1 MNENRNGHEN
11 EITSPPA
18 DEKRQ
23 QLPVDTE
30 TVAGNPDGD
39 SPETARNPPG
49 EPQSGGKTTEERPDA
64 TQSVINR
71 RKYSLWELI
80 RHRDY
85 DTIVPETVDP
95 NTQVLSDM
103 RPSAWDR

>member
-39 SPETARNPPG
+39 SPETARNPPV
-49 EPQSGGKTTEERPDA
+49 EPEEKPLKKDPTPRNQS
-64 TQSVINR
+64 
-71 RKYSLWELI
+71 
-80 RHRDY
+80 
-85 DTIVPETVDP
+85 
-95 NTQVLSDM
+95 
-103 RPSAWDR
+103 